1 MYLFIAVDLQSWEKK
16 IAEENE
22 QEYDNEEDIEIEEKI
37 TVNHFSYIY
46 ITYYVATL
54 QSYFLLLVQFLSKYM
69 FRLFRKQVMNIL
81 ICSKIVIL
89 QLVFLVNL
97 MLENHLF

>member
-46 ITYYVATL
+46 ILPT
-54 QSYFLLLVQFLSKYM
+54 
-69 FRLFRKQVMNIL
+69 
-81 ICSKIVIL
+81 
-89 QLVFLVNL
+89 
-97 MLENHLF
+97 ML